1 MDFSSALNS
10 LKEGKYV
17 HRTGWNG
24 RNMCLFM
31 VKNFDNS
38 FAPFIAIKMPNDQ
51 LVPWVVSQTDL
62 MAEDWQI
69 KE

>member
-1 MDFSSALNS
+1 
-10 LKEGKYV
+10 
-17 HRTGWNG
+17 
-24 RNMCLFM
+24 M
-31 VKNFDNS
+31 VKDSDNR
-38 FAPFIAIKMPNDQ
+38 FAPFIAINMPNDQ